1 MELRHHIE
9 DFAKAV
15 GSKEIE
21 IYKEFSLQ
29 HELGLFLRNR
39 LSDGKVQFERY
50 ISHSDLSKTKFEKFE
65 KKEIDIVITASGSG
79 GHLTRDETDDDFD
92 AFEMIE
98 IEGEPLSKT
107 VLRERR

>member
-39 LSDGKVQFERY
+39 LSDGKVQFERN

-79 GHLTRDETDDDFD
+79 GHLT
-92 AFEMIE
+92 AIE
-98 IEGEPLSKT
+98 LKYPRNGQVPESILASAKISHF
-107 VLRERR
+107 LNS